1 MLLEHAGDTALG
13 VITAGYYSAAH
24 DSVMNRQLV
33 ADHAPFKHLPVVA
46 VWDALRIVY
55 DGVAAQKGAPFN
67 ADKFMAFT
75 KGRKFESPR
84 GPIAISATNGDI
96 VQNTYI
102 RRVER
107 RDGRLQNIEIET
119 IAEPAL
125 R

>member
-1 MLLEHAGDTALG
+1 M
-13 VITAGYYSAAH
+13 I
-24 DSVMNRQLV
+24 
-33 ADHAPFKHLPVVA
+33 
-46 VWDALRIVY
+46 Y

-67 ADKFMAFT
+67 GDKFMAFA

-96 VQNTYI
+96 LQNTYI

-107 RDGRLQNIEIET
+107 RDGKLVNVEFET
-119 IAEPAL
+119 IADPAL